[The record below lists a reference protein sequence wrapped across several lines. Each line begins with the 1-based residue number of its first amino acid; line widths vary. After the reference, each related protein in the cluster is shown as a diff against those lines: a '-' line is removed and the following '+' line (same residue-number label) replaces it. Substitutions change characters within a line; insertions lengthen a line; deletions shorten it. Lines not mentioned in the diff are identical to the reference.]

1 MSLCPC
7 PCSSGLQPVVEF
19 VPSCRDSG
27 FEINAMERKL
37 KRYTLLRAGFF
48 SFDCFSKNLLW
59 RTFLLDWISGA
70 ISDLLDFNVA
80 HMSSFKAPDLS

>member
-37 KRYTLLRAGFF
+37 KKYTLLRAGFF

-59 RTFLLDWISGA
+59 RFLVGLDFRCNFGFV
-70 ISDLLDFNVA
+70 DFNVA